1 MPKFFWDHLEHDIN
15 LLSRSTGKSKDET
28 CLVLHMVLIEIASKD
43 PPSCKY
49 YSIELSCLNVPLC
62 FPFSVPLSNMVA
74 SGIATYS
81 TLLAKEAREQWEK
94 HFNNA
99 YIQPI
104 LMVRVELMDDLWYC
118 LINSL
123 LSATR

>member
-1 MPKFFWDHLEHDIN
+1 MPKFFWDHLEQDIN
-15 LLSRSTGKSKDET
+15 LLSQSTGKSKDET
-28 CLVLHMVLIEIASKD
+28 CLFLHIVLIEIATKD

-49 YSIELSCLNVPLC
+49 YNIELTHLNVLLC
-62 FPFSVPLSNMVA
+62 FPFSAPLSNMVA

-81 TLLAKEAREQWEK
+81 TLHAKEAREQWEK

-104 LMVRVELMDDLWYC
+104 LMVRIELMDDLWYC
-118 LINSL
+118 SSDSF
-123 LSATR
+123 LSAT